1 MCGLLSEGHDVTLV
15 LLQGWVCSYSF
26 SNSWRSFIYGGVSHI
41 EGGRR
46 ECPNQV
52 SAAVYAGN
60 ADGDEDVDESTSI
73 MGMMLCYVLK
83 LLCCG
88 VVDWERVAL

>member
-1 MCGLLSEGHDVTLV
+1 
-15 LLQGWVCSYSF
+15 
-26 SNSWRSFIYGGVSHI
+26 
-41 EGGRR
+41 
-46 ECPNQV
+46 V